1 MLVRAAVPPRCQ
13 LSRLTVYARGRARTK
28 PGRQCNVV
36 QVVQVVVH
44 TKDRPAAVG
53 GGGVG
58 GGGGGAGGVVVLKV
72 LAHGGCGSSVLWAV
86 KQTCSEY
93 TDVC

>member
-1 MLVRAAVPPRCQ
+1 
-13 LSRLTVYARGRARTK
+13 
-28 PGRQCNVV
+28 
-36 QVVQVVVH
+36 VVH